1 MSLGRAAL
9 FKYSRFKYIRSGGR
23 NEADIG
29 GGTGVGDAASQ
40 AVATRRRDPGAV
52 SATNA
57 TVRLVSTSQEPPAQ
71 KDLAHVAAKPMSS
84 QINAAPTGP
93 TEASATP
100 SRTPPTL
107 LQDVYVSKL
116 VSFSPDKERWI

>member
-57 TVRLVSTSQEPPAQ
+57 TGGILRDSEAGVDVGVTLPAGHSLLGVEGAGDVLVVAS
-71 KDLAHVAAKPMSS
+71 KDVKPSNS
-84 QINAAPTGP
+84 KSLLRRRIWRTWQR
-93 TEASATP
+93 
-100 SRTPPTL
+100 SRC
-107 LQDVYVSKL
+107 
-116 VSFSPDKERWI
+116 RAR

>member
-9 FKYSRFKYIRSGGR
+9 FKGR

-57 TVRLVSTSQEPPAQ
+57 TVRLVSTS
-71 KDLAHVAAKPMSS
+71 DVKPSNS
-84 QINAAPTGP
+84 KSLLRRRIWRTWQR
-93 TEASATP
+93 
-100 SRTPPTL
+100 SRC
-107 LQDVYVSKL
+107 
-116 VSFSPDKERWI
+116 RAR

>member
-9 FKYSRFKYIRSGGR
+9 FKGR

-57 TVRLVSTSQEPPAQ
+57 TVRLVSTKSLLRRRIWRTWQR
-71 KDLAHVAAKPMSS
+71 
-84 QINAAPTGP
+84 
-93 TEASATP
+93 
-100 SRTPPTL
+100 SRC
-107 LQDVYVSKL
+107 
-116 VSFSPDKERWI
+116 RAR